1 MQNALQ
7 VLAGPCS
14 ALKSSIMDS
23 RSSPVLAGSNGA
35 PAHFA
40 KPTAKIRA
48 FSTLQV
54 ITPSRL
60 GGAEMLLVRLAPRL
74 RARGHE
80 LRIVCNSSARGRADL
95 RHALDEHDFA
105 LQTLPIGGKV
115 NPRALASLY
124 RAAKSSNAQFTHSH
138 LSTASWWCGWL
149 ERAGGLP
156 SLGHVQGFTSPIFHR
171 HQKQLV
177 ACSQAVKEHL
187 IEGGLD
193 AARITVLP
201 NPVAPNDIV
210 PTRSAEEVRREWS
223 VPKNAPLIG
232 CFAGLLEKK
241 GQRELLRAIPQVLAE
256 HPTAQ
261 FWLVGQGP
269 LQSEIEQ
276 TVRDLKID
284 SNVKLLGFRRD
295 VADLMNAIDIMA
307 LPSHREP
314 FGIVYVEAALL
325 NKPCVACDAGGAP
338 DVVRAGETGL
348 LVPPRD
354 VDSLAHALNEL
365 IGDRERAAQMGRNGR
380 EWVTQQFGWER
391 FLPLLEEVYAKVVDG

>member
-1 MQNALQ
+1 MDFH
-7 VLAGPCS
+7 
-14 ALKSSIMDS
+14 SSQ
-23 RSSPVLAGSNGA
+23 VLAGSNGA
-35 PAHFA
+35 PAHFVKSSVKA
-40 KPTAKIRA
+40 RP
-48 FSTLQV
+48 FSSLQV

-74 RARGHE
+74 RARGHQ
-80 LRIVCNSSARGRADL
+80 LRIVCNSSARGRQDL
-95 RHALDEHDFA
+95 RHALSEHDFA

-115 NPRALASLY
+115 NPRALASLW
-124 RAAKSSNAQFTHSH
+124 RASKSSGAQLTHSH

-156 SLGHVQGFTSPIFHR
+156 SLGHVQGFTSPVFHR
-171 HQKQLV
+171 HQKQLL

-187 IEGGLD
+187 IAGGLD
-193 AARITVLP
+193 GERITVLP

-210 PTRSAEEVRREWS
+210 PTRSREDVRREWN
-223 VPKNAPLIG
+223 VPEKAPLIG

-241 GQRELLRAIPQVLAE
+241 GQRELLSAVPQVLAA
-256 HPTAQ
+256 HPQAQ

-269 LQSEIEQ
+269 LHSELEQ
-276 TVRDLKID
+276 TARTLKIEK
-284 SNVKLLGFRRD
+284 NVRLLGFRRD

-338 DVVRAGETGL
+338 DVVRDGETGV

-354 VDSLAHALNEL
+354 VEKIASALNEL
-365 IGDRERAAQMGRNGR
+365 LDNPTCAAQMGRNAR
-380 EWVTQQFGWER
+380 AWVIEQFGWER
-391 FLPLLEEVYAKVVDG
+391 FLPELENVYAKVVDG

>member
-1 MQNALQ
+1 MDFQSSQ
-7 VLAGPCS
+7 VLAG
-14 ALKSSIMDS
+14 A
-23 RSSPVLAGSNGA
+23 NGA

-40 KPTAKIRA
+40 KPAAKTRT

-60 GGAEMLLVRLAPRL
+60 GGAEMLLVRMAPRL
-74 RARGHE
+74 RERGHN
-80 LRIVCNSSARGRADL
+80 LRIVCNSSARGREDL
-95 RHALDEHDFA
+95 RHALDEHDFRLRA
-105 LQTLPIGGKV
+105 LPIGGKV
-115 NPRALASLY
+115 NPRALASLW
-124 RAAKSSNAQFTHSH
+124 RMAKSSGAHLTHSH

-171 HQKQLV
+171 HQKQLI
-177 ACSQAVKEHL
+177 ACSQAVKDHL
-187 IEGGLD
+187 IAGGLN
-193 AARITVLP
+193 AERITVLP

-210 PTRSAEEVRREWS
+210 PTRSMEAVRREWN
-223 VPKNAPLIG
+223 VPEDAPLIG

-241 GQRELLRAIPQVLAE
+241 GQRELLRAIPQVLAA
-256 HPTAQ
+256 HPDAQ
-261 FWLVGQGP
+261 FWCVGQGP
-269 LQSEIEQ
+269 LQSELEQ
-276 TVRDLKID
+276 TARELNISK
-284 SNVKLLGFRRD
+284 NVKFLGFRRD

-338 DVVRAGETGL
+338 DVVRDNETGL

-354 VDSLAHALNEL
+354 VDAIARALNEL
-365 IGDRERAAQMGRNGR
+365 IGDKERSTQMGRNGR

-391 FLPLLEEVYAKVVDG
+391 FVPLLEDVYAKVLDG